1 MIKSKEQKRLS
12 IITNSIMIFLSLA
25 VILPFILLIMSSL
38 TENASAIKYGYS
50 FIPKKFSLEAYRYL
64 ITEWKTLGK
73 AYLMTIVVTVVGTF
87 LCLILTSTMAYA
99 LSNKDIPGK
108 KLLTFFVVFS
118 MLFNGGLVATY
129 FVYTNLIHIKD
140 TVWALIVPGVL
151 VSGFNIILMKNY
163 FSGNI
168 GEEILDSARIDGAGE
183 IKIFM
188 KIVVPLSV
196 PMYATIGLL
205 SAVNYWNEWKNGMY
219 YLTQQ
224 NGSQYYTIQLILNR
238 LNDNISYLAANAAS
252 MGIAIDMTE
261 LPTTTMRM
269 AIAVVAILPIII
281 AYPFFQKYFVK
292 GITVGGIKG

>member
-1 MIKSKEQKRLS
+1 MIKSKEQKRVS
-12 IITNSIMIFLSLA
+12 FITNFIMIFLSLA
-25 VILPFILLIMSSL
+25 VLLPFVLLIMSSL

-73 AYLMTIVVTVVGTF
+73 AYFMTIVVTVIGTA

-108 KLLTFFVVFS
+108 KILTFLVVFS

-129 FVYTNLIHIKD
+129 FVYTNLVHIKD
-140 TVWALIVPGVL
+140 TIWALIVPGVL

-168 GEEILDSARIDGAGE
+168 GDEILDSARIDGAGE
-183 IKIFM
+183 IKIFL

-205 SAVNYWNEWKNGMY
+205 SAVSYWNEWKNGMY

-292 GITVGGIKG
+292 GITVGGVKG